1 MAYDALMS
9 IYNKNCSNEQKFIIE
24 HYRKAKTIKWR
35 NDTQHNDTPH
45 NDIQHNDTPH
55 NDIQHND
62 TPHND
67 IQHNDTQH
75 NITK

>member
-1 MAYDALMS
+1 MS
-9 IYNKNCSNEQKFIIE
+9 IYNKNCSNEQKFIFE
-24 HYRKAKTIKWR
+24 HNRNAKAIKWR

-62 TPHND
+62 T
-67 IQHNDTQH
+67 QH
-75 NITK
+75 NIIK